1 MKTRYATS
9 NDIAELVRVINNAYR
24 VEDFFVDGDR
34 TNADDVR
41 SRMETPDACFIVI
54 DSPGTISLAA
64 GVWVEVHEAR
74 GHFAVLSVDPAFQ
87 GKGLARVLID
97 AVEAHCRDF
106 GCEWLD
112 IEVVNLRE
120 ELPPFYARFGFKPNG
135 TAVFTDTGKL
145 KRSAHLDLMTKPLSA
160 HST

>member
-9 NDIAELVRVINNAYR
+9 NDIPELVRIINNAYR

-41 SRMETPDACFIVI
+41 SRLETPDACFIVI
-54 DSPGTISLAA
+54 DSPGTSSLAA
-64 GVWVEVHEAR
+64 GVWVDVHEDR

-87 GKGLARVLID
+87 GKGLARMLID
-97 AVEAHCRDF
+97 AVEAHCRDAR
-106 GCEWLD
+106 CEWLD

-120 ELPPFYARFGFKPNG
+120 ELPPFYARFGFRPNG
-135 TAVFTDTGKL
+135 TAVFPDTGKL

-160 HST
+160 HAT

>member
-9 NDIAELVRVINNAYR
+9 KENPELVRIINNAYR

-41 SRMETPDACFIVI
+41 SRMETPNACFIVI
-54 DSPGTISLAA
+54 DSPGTSSLAA
-64 GVWVEVHEAR
+64 GVWVEVHENR

-97 AVEAHCRDF
+97 AVEAHCREA

-120 ELPPFYARFGFKPNG
+120 ELPPFYAKFGFKSNG
-135 TAVFTDTGKL
+135 TGFFTDTAKL
-145 KRSAHLDLMTKPLSA
+145 KRDAHLDLMTKPLTDGA
-160 HST
+160 T

>member
-9 NDIAELVRVINNAYR
+9 KDNPELVRIINNAYR

-34 TNADDVR
+34 TNPDDVR
-41 SRMETPDACFIVI
+41 SRMETPNACFIVI
-54 DSPGTISLAA
+54 DSPGTSSLAA
-64 GVWVEVHEAR
+64 GVWVEVHQNR

-97 AVEAHCRDF
+97 AVEAHCRKS

-120 ELPPFYARFGFKPNG
+120 ELPQFYAKFGFEPNG

-145 KRSAHLDLMTKPLSA
+145 KREAHLNLMTKSLAASA
-160 HST
+160 T